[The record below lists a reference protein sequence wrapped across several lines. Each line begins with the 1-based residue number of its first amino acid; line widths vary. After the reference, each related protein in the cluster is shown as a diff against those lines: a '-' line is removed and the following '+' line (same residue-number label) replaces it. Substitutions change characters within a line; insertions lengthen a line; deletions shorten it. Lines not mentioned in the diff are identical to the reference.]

1 MATETDTQ
9 IASAGSKRAQL
20 NKEKREDKNKSRVPE
35 GQMAGGGANL
45 AFDNGVNS
53 NKKKGD
59 DAKDKNSGRSNKIV
73 KDSGGMNYRQVMA
86 QEKKKQKKKANKKK
100 KKSATYQGSKKALAM
115 AWRALI
121 PSWFTSIFVINAFAF
136 LHLVFPKFFC
146 ALGEEWESPM
156 TAVAGGN
163 KGSSTKASMMKSI
176 EPWIVVLINLFV
188 MVIIAIII
196 MALMIMIALTN
207 PWILGWVVFSELW
220 DLIKSAF

>member
-1 MATETDTQ
+1 
-9 IASAGSKRAQL
+9 
-20 NKEKREDKNKSRVPE
+20 
-35 GQMAGGGANL
+35 MAGGGANL

-73 KDSGGMNYRQVMA
+73 KDSGGMNFRQVMA

-100 KKSATYQGSKKALAM
+100 KKSGTYQGSKKALAM
-115 AWRALI
+115 AWRVLI

-207 PWILGWVVFSELW
+207 PWILGWAVFSELW